1 MTSTT
6 TKPISPSTLFTPLS
20 FGKDLTLSSRIAMP
34 PLTRYRANAAHI
46 PTPKMIEYYSQR
58 ANIPGSLLISEG
70 TFISP
75 SAGGFAHAPGI
86 WSEEQIAAWKPV
98 VDAVHAKGSFI
109 YMQLWALGRAANKS
123 IADEEGFTIMGPSPI
138 LQTRDGVDCVVP
150 HEMDHEEIRQKV
162 KEFADAARN
171 AVFEAGFDGV
181 EIHGANGYLVDQF
194 IQDVSNTRGDEYGGS
209 VENRGR
215 FALEVVKAVADA
227 VGPER
232 VGIRL
237 SPWTTYQGMK
247 MDSVEKI
254 EEQFGYLV
262 REVKKLG
269 TGYVHLVRAAISG
282 NTEIPGEHHGER
294 ETLDFA
300 VHAWG
305 KERPVIIAGG
315 LTPKTARQLVEEE
328 YPGYSVVVAFG
339 RHYVSTPDL
348 VFRVKEGIPLN
359 PYDRSTFYTYESEVG
374 YLDQKFSK
382 EFEAVYGPQGK
393 GGLN

>member
-1 MTSTT
+1 MSSTT
-6 TKPISPSTLFTPLS
+6 TKPISSSTLFTPLS

-34 PLTRYRANAAHI
+34 PLTRFRANAAHI

-58 ANIPGSLLISEG
+58 ANVPGSLLITEG

-75 SAGGFAHAPGI
+75 SAGGFPHIPGI
-86 WSEEQIAAWKPV
+86 WSDEQIAAWKPV

-123 IADEEGFTIMGPSPI
+123 VADEEGFTIMGASPI
-138 LQTRDGVDCVVP
+138 LQTRDGEDCVVP
-150 HEMDHEEIRQKV
+150 KEMSHEEISQKV
-162 KEFADAARN
+162 QEFAAAARN
-171 AVFEAGFDGV
+171 AVLKAGFDGV

-194 IQDVSNTRGDEYGGS
+194 IQDVTNTRGDEYGGS

-232 VGIRL
+232 VGLRL

-254 EEQFGYLV
+254 EEQFGYV
-262 REVKKLG
+262 IREVQKLG

-282 NTEIPGEHHGER
+282 NTEIPGEHHGEE

-300 VHAWG
+300 VQAWG
-305 KERPVIIAGG
+305 KERPLIIAGG
-315 LTPKTARQLVEEE
+315 LTPETARQLVEEE
-328 YPGYSVVVAFG
+328 YPGYPVVVAFG

-359 PYDRSTFYTYESEVG
+359 PYDRSTFYTFESEVG

-382 EFEAVYGPQGK
+382 EFEAVYGPEGK